1 MELRNSC
8 RARQRAGRWSD
19 FWTADFRVSIFLL
32 IFTAGCGAPG
42 EPLPPSPPI
51 PVAITDLTAHQ
62 LGDGVLL
69 TFTLPSKSTLGQRL
83 TDTPTVE
90 VLRGS
95 LRADGTPDAKSFRL
109 ADTVPG
115 SLLSGYVQQGKVQFL
130 DPVLPEETR
139 AHPGQVVIYRV
150 RTRVSEKKASPD
162 SNGVSVSLYPV
173 PERIGSVD
181 ALVTESSIQLKWA
194 APKRTAAGDPLPANP
209 EFHVYRGELDLASPA
224 AAEKDL
230 HAAVWKLPLLQI
242 AATTVPEYQDT
253 GFDFGRTYAYVV
265 RSVISQN
272 GAPLESG
279 DSRPAIVTPK
289 DTFPPAAP
297 QDVVAALLPGA
308 TSGTF
313 VVDLSWA
320 INVETD
326 LAGYRVYRSESEDAH
341 GQLLT
346 PDLLPS
352 PAYRD
357 SAVSTARRYWYTVT
371 AVDRAGNE
379 SVPSAPALAEVP

>member
-1 MELRNSC
+1 MEIRNSC
-8 RARQRAGRWSD
+8 RTRERGGRWSG
-19 FWTADFRVSIFLL
+19 FWTADLRVSIFVLL
-32 IFTAGCGAPG
+32 FATGCGAPG

-51 PVAITDLTAHQ
+51 PVAVTDLTAHQ
-62 LGDGVLL
+62 LGNGVLL
-69 TFTLPSKSTLGQRL
+69 TFTPPAKSTLGQRL
-83 TDTPTVE
+83 TETPTVE

-95 LRADGTPDAKSFRL
+95 LRPDGTPDAKSFRV

-130 DPVLPEETR
+130 DPILPEETR
-139 AHPGQVVIYRV
+139 AHPGETVLYRV
-150 RTRVSEKKASPD
+150 RTRVSERKASPD

-173 PERIGSVD
+173 PERID
-181 ALVTESSIQLKWA
+181 ALDARVTENSIQLKWA

-209 EFHVYRGELDLASPA
+209 EFHVYRGELDPASAA

-242 AATTVPEYQDT
+242 ATTTVAEYQDA

-279 DSRPAIVTPK
+279 DSRPVIVAPK

-297 QDVVAALLPGA
+297 QDVVIAVLPG
-308 TSGTF
+308 TSAGTF
-313 VVDLSWA
+313 VVDLSWT
-320 INVETD
+320 INLETD

-357 SAVSTARRYWYTVT
+357 SAVSTGQRYWYAVT

-379 SVPSAPALAEVP
+379 STPSVVALAQIP